1 MAHTGLADIYTYGS
15 VRLECPPHGAH
26 SGDDNIPTYHMYTYT
41 YTYMGQIPGPAGYPP
56 PGEGY
61 PWEGRPLL
69 KFLISARNHRHG
81 APTERLS
88 SGGALEEGLLIES
101 ICLLEE
107 SVCHLWSY
115 MKNHEKC

>member
-1 MAHTGLADIYTYGS
+1 
-15 VRLECPPHGAH
+15 
-26 SGDDNIPTYHMYTYT
+26 
-41 YTYMGQIPGPAGYPP
+41 MGQVPGSAGYPP

-69 KFLISARNHRHG
+69 KFVILARNPRHG

-88 SGGALEEGLLIES
+88 SGGALEGGLLIES

-115 MKNHEKC
+115 MKNHENVDICIWFVTLSEVEPMQKH